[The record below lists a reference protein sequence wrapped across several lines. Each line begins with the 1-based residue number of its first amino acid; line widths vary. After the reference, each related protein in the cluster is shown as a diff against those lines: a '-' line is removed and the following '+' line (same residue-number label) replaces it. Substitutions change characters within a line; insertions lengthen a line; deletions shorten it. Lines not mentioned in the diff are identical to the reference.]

1 MFGRFTERAQ
11 RVFMLAQEEAKRL
24 RHPAVGTEHLLLGL
38 LREGEGIAARA
49 LQSLGLDLNKVREE
63 VERIV
68 SPGDSRVG
76 DEVGLTPRA
85 KKVLELAHE
94 EGRRQGVSYVGT
106 EHLLLGLIREG
117 EGVAAR
123 VLINQGLTMDSVRRQ
138 VLMLLGGIGPAAQ
151 GHPGRRGG
159 AIAQPDPDPGRSR
172 PGPDPVRPG
181 GQAGPGDRPGQGDRA
196 GDPGALPP
204 HQE

>member
-1 MFGRFTERAQ
+1 
-11 RVFMLAQEEAKRL
+11 
-24 RHPAVGTEHLLLGL
+24 VGTEHLLLGL

-49 LQSLGLDLNKVREE
+49 LQSLGLDLSKVREE

-68 SPGDSRVG
+68 APGESKVG

-85 KKVLELAHE
+85 KKVLELAHD

-123 VLINQGLTMDSVRRQ
+123 VLINHGLTMGPLPRLRQ
-138 VLMLLGGIGPAAQ
+138 A
-151 GHPGRRGG
+151 
-159 AIAQPDPDPGRSR
+159 
-172 PGPDPVRPG
+172 
-181 GQAGPGDRPGQGDRA
+181 PGQPNSVVRLRPWMIWDGT
-196 GDPGALPP
+196 
-204 HQE
+204 

>member
-11 RVFMLAQEEAKRL
+11 RVFMLAQEEARRL

-38 LREGEGIAARA
+38 LREGEGIAAKA

-68 SPGDSRVG
+68 APGDSRVG

-123 VLINQGLTMDSVRRQ
+123 VLISQGLTMDSVRRQ

-151 GHPGRRGG
+151 GHAGFRGCFPVP
-159 AIAQPDPDPGRSR
+159 QPDPDPR
-172 PGPDPVRPG
+172 
-181 GQAGPGDRPGQGDRA
+181 
-196 GDPGALPP
+196 
-204 HQE
+204 